1 MGIKI
6 LVVDDDANIRLSLR
20 QIFLDQTVIAAADG
34 ESAVRLIIDERPA
47 IVLLDID
54 MPGMSGLE
62 VLTALKDVEH
72 KPVIYML
79 TANERLEMAVKAL
92 EAGAKSYITKP
103 FEVADIRR
111 IVLEGAG
118 ESESGRKTS
127 ARPWT
132 VKKESGEVSTP
143 GPGETNDT
151 KS

>member
-6 LVVDDDANIRLSLR
+6 LVADDDVNIRLSL
-20 QIFLDQTVIAAADG
+20 QQVFSDQTVITAGNG
-34 ESAVRLIIDERPA
+34 ETAVRMVIDERPA

-62 VLTALKDVEH
+62 VLAALKEIKH

-79 TANERLEMAVKAL
+79 TGNDKLEMAVKTL

-111 IVLEGAG
+111 IILEAAEEGI
-118 ESESGRKTS
+118 SGQKAS

-132 VKKESGEVSTP
+132 VKKEGE
-143 GPGETNDT
+143 
-151 KS
+151 